1 MKNLIIASSEEEID
15 DEEPELVIEEEEED
29 NLDRLEASGIS
40 VTVIEKKKMQEKA
53 GVEAASVVTRKP
65 STTTVNQPTSVEAA
79 TKNNKDIGLSSDIS
93 VTVVH
98 KKKVEV
104 GPKISVKKESELL
117 IDPAAKKDNKDL
129 VEVTTR
135 AKQPPQQQPQQH
147 RRTSVDVERGKTPP
161 DPIVTISKVQ
171 NAVQPP
177 GMTFF

>member
-1 MKNLIIASSEEEID
+1 MITASSEEEID
-15 DEEPELVIEEEEED
+15 DEEPELVIEEEED

-40 VTVIEKKKMQEKA
+40 VTVIEKKKMQEA
-53 GVEAASVVTRKP
+53 GVEAASVVTHKP
-65 STTTVNQPTSVEAA
+65 STTVNQPTSVEAA
-79 TKNNKDIGLSSDIS
+79 TKNKKDIGLSSDIS

-135 AKQPPQQQPQQH
+135 AKQPPQQQQH

-177 GMTFF
+177 G